1 VGRRCCPR
9 RLCRLLRD
17 STVHRLTPGRALEQD
32 LPAAGRARCTAG
44 TAAAREEEMRTAAR
58 NSWRWNRDL
67 AAEAAERWAVRVPSG
82 PHERI
87 SGLLATDR

>member
-1 VGRRCCPR
+1 
-9 RLCRLLRD
+9 
-17 STVHRLTPGRALEQD
+17 
-32 LPAAGRARCTAG
+32 
-44 TAAAREEEMRTAAR
+44 MRTAAR
-58 NSWRWNRDL
+58 NNWGWSRDL